1 MKSGEIRRT
10 PEIFYPRHRYFT
22 EGFPFF
28 IGRCFHNSEA
38 VNESVFHRRDF
49 WKITY
54 YFSGNGEYLLN
65 DRRYPIRD
73 GSVVVSHPRSRTTCR
88 ILSGELGLYNILFLP
103 ELLDDELKKMEN
115 SFDFFSIFHPEE
127 PASSDLYVTDT
138 DRGLRGIVY
147 ALYREF
153 RRREP
158 NYRTMIRLRLAELL
172 IAVSRRSIRC
182 YRESTDAN
190 VVEYITRR
198 IEHGFRGT
206 LTLETLA
213 VESGISK
220 TRLCLLFRR
229 GTGETVMGALRRR
242 RLHEARRL
250 LAAAPALPVVEVALK
265 SGFND
270 LSHFYH
276 LFSREFGITPL
287 EYRRKKNGPEP
298 A

>member
-38 VNESVFHRRDF
+38 VSESVFHRRDF
-49 WKITY
+49 GKITC

-103 ELLDDELKKMEN
+103 ELIDDELKKMEN
-115 SFDFFSIFHPEE
+115 SFGFFSIFPPEE
-127 PASSDLYVTDT
+127 PAFSDLYVTDT
-138 DRGLRGIVY
+138 DRGLRGIV
-147 ALYREF
+147 
-153 RRREP
+153 
-158 NYRTMIRLRLAELL
+158 
-172 IAVSRRSIRC
+172 C
-182 YRESTDAN
+182 
-190 VVEYITRR
+190 
-198 IEHGFRGT
+198 
-206 LTLETLA
+206 
-213 VESGISK
+213 
-220 TRLCLLFRR
+220 
-229 GTGETVMGALRRR
+229 ALRRKFRR